1 MKRYQLTNNH
11 WNCIAHFFFRKQQ
24 ESEAGPKRLIV
35 LCSTVCYGP
44 PKAQYSGVN
53 CQSSM
58 VLGSLCTRFFL
69 WRDDGTFRRIFLAL
83 SQDTDMENLSIDSTC
98 VKVHESGNS
107 GKTGNKA
114 VGRTKG
120 GLNIKI
126 HVVVDGFGNPV
137 EYLLSAS
144 HDNNSVQ
151 LLKKVNLEGSTVLE
165 ERAYGTEK
173 I

>member
-1 MKRYQLTNNH
+1 MKRYELINEH
-11 WNCIAHFFFRKQQ
+11 WNR
-24 ESEAGPKRLIV
+24 IV
-35 LCSTVCYGP
+35 PLLP
-44 PKAQYSGVN
+44 PKTTGKRGRPKKANCAMLWTAQSAVQRRELPELYSSW
-53 CQSSM
+53 QSVHTLFSK
-58 VLGSLCTRFFL
+58 
-69 WRDDGTFRRIFLAL
+69 WRDNGTLRRIFLAL
-83 SQDTDMENLSIDSTC
+83 SQDTDMKNLSIDSTC

-107 GKTGNKA
+107 GEKAGNKI

-120 GLNIKI
+120 GLNIKVHI
-126 HVVVDGFGNPV
+126 IVDGLGNPV

-144 HDNNSVQ
+144 HDNNSMQ